1 MKFKGYKSWLNETAE
16 DSGVT
21 VLYPGGFKPMTGGH
35 LELIQKYAEHPDVKE
50 VRVLI
55 GPGVRDGITQEKAF
69 VIADRLIGDMPKVRI
84 EAVKWPSPVLTA
96 YKIVEEARAGTYA
109 LAASSKE
116 QENADRIKAFVYAHS
131 PSGKFYKEGVNVIE
145 LPVDISPT
153 EFYGRDDEHDGEPI
167 SASVLRDDI
176 VNDDLDNFT
185 AGYPNV
191 DPEDID
197 FIWSE
202 LAETIMNEAVF
213 MGGTPT
219 VSSPD
224 NYDRSSRPGA
234 HYKSTFP
241 ILEDD
246 DEPEM
251 IEEGGGAGHM
261 MSPWEAADMSFGK
274 IRKFIWD
281 SMSGKLENV
290 TEKLDG
296 QNLMVTVKNGDVY
309 LARTQKQMRDGGEL
323 AIKWDE
329 VAEKMPEKTPD
340 FIKKAFQEAANDL
353 QTVFTSSKTDWSK
366 LFKDGHLW
374 LNIEL
379 LNPDTENVV
388 PYGEFQLRIHNIR
401 EVDDM
406 GKEVDVSWDGPAMNK
421 VIKEVD
427 AVQSAGELD
436 KIHLIKQTNRVN
448 FEKINDLENIQEG
461 IIRKMQ
467 SLMDENNLD
476 DKNTIGD
483 YLAAK
488 IRTGLEDLLDDKQL
502 IEDLVQ
508 RWAYGSKVKNIGA
521 ILKGQDKHIADTVR
535 TLDKKNEDRI
545 GKLLDPII
553 EIFSRVGIAVLQ
565 NLSGIAASN
574 PESVSSGIRKKAE
587 DAMQKI
593 SEFVSKTDVKDQED
607 FDKKVNY
614 LETQLRRIE
623 QAGGLEGI
631 APVEGIVFDYDGKLF
646 KMTGNYLPIL
656 KIINFFQ
663 FGKDK

>member
-1 MKFKGYKSWLNETAE
+1 MTFKGYKSWLKETTE

-35 LELIQKYAEHPDVKE
+35 LELIQKYAEQPDVKE

-55 GPGVRDGITQEKAF
+55 GPGVRDGITQAKAF
-69 VIADRLIGDMPKVRI
+69 VIADRLVGNMPKVRI

-96 YKIVEEARAGTYA
+96 YKIVEEAPSGTYA

-116 QENADRIKAFVYAHS
+116 IENAERIQKFVDQHA
-131 PSGKFYKEGVNVIE
+131 PGGKFYKEGVNVVE

-153 EFYGRDDEHDGEPI
+153 EFYGRDDEYEGTPI

-191 DPEDID
+191 NPEDID

-213 MGGTPT
+213 MGGSPT
-219 VSSPD
+219 VSSPN
-224 NYDRSSRPGA
+224 NYDRSSPGA

-261 MSPWEAADMSFGK
+261 MSPWEAADMTFGK
-274 IRKFIWD
+274 IRKFID
-281 SMSGKLENV
+281 DAMSGKLENV

-296 QNLMVTVKNGDVY
+296 QNLMATFKDGNIY
-309 LARTQKQMRDGGEL
+309 IARTQKQMRNGGKL
-323 AIKWDE
+323 SVKWDE

-353 QTVFTSSKTDWSK
+353 QTVFSTSK
-366 LFKDGHLW
+366 LSWDKLLKDGHLW

-379 LNPDTENVV
+379 LNPETENIV
-388 PYGEFQLRIHNIR
+388 PYGEFQLRVHNIR

-406 GKEVDVSWDGPAMNK
+406 GKEVDVTWDGPAMET
-421 VIKEVD
+421 VIKEIEEAEASGD
-427 AVQSAGELD
+427 LN
-436 KIHLIKQTNRVN
+436 KIHTIKKTNSVN
-448 FEKINDLENIQEG
+448 FEKIGDLENIQEG

-467 SLMDENNLD
+467 TLMDENNLD

-483 YLAAK
+483 YLAAEV
-488 IRTGLEDLLDDKQL
+488 RTWLEEKFDDKQL

-521 ILKGQDKHIADTVR
+521 ILKGKDKKIADQIR
-535 TLDKKNEDRI
+535 ILDKKSEDQI

-574 PESVSSGIRKKAE
+574 PESVSSGIKKKSE

-593 SEFVSKTDVKDQED
+593 KEFVAKSDVKDQED

-631 APVEGIVFDYDGKLF
+631 APVEGIVFEYDGKLF
-646 KMTGNYLPIL
+646 KLTGNYLPIL
-656 KIINFFQ
+656 KMINFFQ
-663 FGKDK
+663 FGRDK

>member
-1 MKFKGYKSWLNETAE
+1 MSFKGYKSWLRESIE
-16 DSGVT
+16 DTGIT

-69 VIADRLIGDMPKVRI
+69 VIADRLIGDIPKVKI

-96 YKIVEEARAGTYA
+96 YKIVEEAREGTYA

-131 PSGKFYKEGVNVIE
+131 PDGKFYNPEVNVVE

-153 EFYGRDDEHDGEPI
+153 EFYGRDDKHEGKPI

-191 DPEDID
+191 SSDDID
-197 FIWSE
+197 FIWGE

-213 MGGTPT
+213 MGNTPT
-219 VSSPD
+219 VSSPG
-224 NYDRSSRPGA
+224 NYDRSSPGA

-246 DEPEM
+246 DEPDM

-261 MSPWEAADMSFGK
+261 MSPWESADMSFGK

-281 SMSGKLENV
+281 AMSGKLENV

-323 AIKWDE
+323 ATKWDE
-329 VAEKMPEKTPD
+329 VYEKMPEKTPD
-340 FIKKAFQEAANDL
+340 FIKKAFQQAADDL
-353 QTVFTSSKTDWSK
+353 QIVFTSSKTDWGK
-366 LFKDGHLW
+366 LFKEGHLW

-379 LNPDTENVV
+379 LNPDTENIV

-406 GKEVDVSWDGPAMNK
+406 GKEIDVTWDGPAMNK
-421 VIKEVD
+421 VIQEIE
-427 AVQSAGELD
+427 AVQATGDLD
-436 KIHLIKQTNRVN
+436 KIHLIKKTNRVN
-448 FEKINDLENIQEG
+448 FEKVKDLENIQEG

-467 SLMDENNLD
+467 VLMDENNLD
-476 DKNTIGD
+476 DENTIGD
-483 YLAAK
+483 YLAAE
-488 IRTGLEDLLDDKQL
+488 IRTWLEVEFKDKQL

-521 ILKGQDKHIADTVR
+521 ILRGQDSETTKLVKDQDNKID
-535 TLDKKNEDRI
+535 DKI

-565 NLSGIAASN
+565 NLSGIAASD
-574 PESVSSGIRKKAE
+574 PKSVSSGIKKKAE

-593 SEFVSKTDVKDQED
+593 KEFVAKTDITDPDD

-631 APVEGIVFDYDGKLF
+631 APVEGIVFEYDGKLF

-656 KIINFFQ
+656 KMINFFQ
-663 FGKDK
+663 FGRDK